1 MKLRMSRTTTTCP
14 KGFVF
19 LAFRP
24 HWSSSQK
31 RISGLSAPSKV
42 KARPQV
48 LQVVKATLWKCQR
61 WLCERPVLKWCRGTT
76 LPTSARLPGGAE
88 NLLLLLELIHRSS
101 GVVTV
106 TLIGQHT
113 MVQLLPVSWPA
124 AHAALGWCS
133 CGSKSLLHNPPLWY
147 PEGKPPYCGC
157 TALPKNKHT
166 AGKEHT
172 QMCTFFISTF
182 FHPSYGCFRS
192 ARHDTSFGFV
202 LKELEDTIMKYN
214 KHALTRD
221 VHTSGY
227 VSVLRFRANIL
238 AASIET
244 ACTSERYS

>member
-24 HWSSSQK
+24 YWSSSQK

-61 WLCERPVLKWCRGTT
+61 WLCERPVLKWCPCTT
-76 LPTSARLPGGAE
+76 LPTSARVPGGAE

-101 GVVTV
+101 GMVTV
-106 TLIGQHT
+106 TLIGQHI

-124 AHAALGWCS
+124 AHAALGWSS
-133 CGSKSLLHNPPLWY
+133 CGSKSLLHNPALWY

-182 FHPSYGCFRS
+182 FIRPMDVSGPLDMTLHL
-192 ARHDTSFGFV
+192 V
-202 LKELEDTIMKYN
+202 LFWKSLRTQSWSTTNMHSLEM
-214 KHALTRD
+214 
-221 VHTSGY
+221 S
-227 VSVLRFRANIL
+227 IL
-238 AASIET
+238 LAM
-244 ACTSERYS
+244 CQC